1 MLSRMSVLT
10 CFALAG
16 VLTGCLNASD
26 IPSSAPQ
33 AAPSAKEA
41 DRGPVQIS
49 GIDQFHQ
56 IVPVVTISCTNVK
69 FETDRRAVADNAI
82 KKALEGQATA
92 LPGGVRFEI
101 QSLKLRMRCLVEG
114 PSTLGSYC
122 VADAGLSVVA
132 VGKDRHGQ
140 EIRIAASKEVMERSA
155 PFLVCVSTMP
165 TITSAVD
172 KVLAGTLAD
181 VQKGLVPATGI
192 SAP

>member
-56 IVPVVTISCTNVK
+56 MVPV
-69 FETDRRAVADNAI
+69 VADNAI